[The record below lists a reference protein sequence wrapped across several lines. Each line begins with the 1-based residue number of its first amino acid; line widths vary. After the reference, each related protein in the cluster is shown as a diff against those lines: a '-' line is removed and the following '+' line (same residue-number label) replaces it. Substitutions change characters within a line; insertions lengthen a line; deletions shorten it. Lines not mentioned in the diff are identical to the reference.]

1 MSPHPVFRDGL
12 LDGQVGIVTG
22 GATGI
27 GLGIS
32 STLAQLGMHVV
43 LASRKP
49 EHLQPA
55 VDGIVSA
62 GGKARWRKNPDCGC
76 GPGASN
82 QC

>member
-12 LDGQVGIVTG
+12 LDGQVGIITG

-32 STLAQLGMHVV
+32 TTLAQLGMHVV

-55 VDGIVSA
+55 VDGIVA
-62 GGKARWRKNPDCGC
+62 AVR
-76 GPGASN
+76 AAV
-82 QC
+82 

>member
-1 MSPHPVFRDGL
+1 MTPHPVFRDGL

-27 GLGIS
+27 GMGIS
-32 STLAQLGMHVV
+32 ATLAQLGMHVV

-55 VDGIVSA
+55 VDALRAA
-62 GGKARWRKNPDCGC
+62 GGKASAVQVDVRDRERVQ
-76 GPGASN
+76 AMA
-82 QC
+82 